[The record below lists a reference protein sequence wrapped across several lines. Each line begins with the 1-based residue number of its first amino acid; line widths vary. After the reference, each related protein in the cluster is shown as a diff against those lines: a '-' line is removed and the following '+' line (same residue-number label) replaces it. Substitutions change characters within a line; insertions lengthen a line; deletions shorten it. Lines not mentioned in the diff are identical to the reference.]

1 MKRFLPL
8 LLAAISACGPAP
20 GESSA
25 TTTATTVAAA
35 TSTTALAEAVPA
47 LAVVP
52 EGGAGLSET
61 AGGPVAIN
69 AHEGL
74 VFPILEVT
82 DPWYRVIDTCG
93 REAWVGQSSV
103 TTVPRSIPGVPGPGF
118 DLSSAVIVVDA
129 GHGGRDLGAKGPT
142 GATESDVNLA
152 IADRLRDRLTHAHS
166 IDWETGRIRSGSDYP
181 AVDQVWMTRAP
192 ESPLDGDIELAL
204 AYRIGIANQVGA
216 DAFVS
221 IHNNSRP
228 GVVSS
233 TPGTDVFYS
242 VAASGSDR
250 LASLIHE
257 ELVRSLAGLG
267 NEFGAAEVT
276 GARTRIE
283 ADGTDFYGVLR
294 RGEQPTVIVEGLYVS
309 EAAEERILSSGVGQQ
324 AYADGV
330 YRGLIRFLT
339 TSEDGTT
346 VHAPEVFDS
355 DVGSATYESCVVP
368 GQP

>member
-1 MKRFLPL
+1 MLVG
-8 LLAAISACGPAP
+8 ACGPVTEDASPDTTTTAP
-20 GESSA
+20 A
-25 TTTATTVAAA
+25 TTTMVG
-35 TSTTALAEAVPA
+35 SQPPA
-47 LAVVP
+47 LAVAP
-52 EGGAGLSET
+52 EGGAALHES
-61 AGGPVAIN
+61 AGGPLSLT

-74 VFPILEVT
+74 VFPILEVSGS
-82 DPWYRVIDTCG
+82 WYRVVDTCG
-93 REAWVGQSSV
+93 RERWMEQADV
-103 TTVPRSIPGVPGPGF
+103 TTAPTSGPNGEPGPEF
-118 DLSSAVIVVDA
+118 DLAAAVIVIDP

-142 GATESDVNLA
+142 GATESEVNLE
-152 IADRLRDRLTHAHS
+152 IADRLRDRLTNGHS

-192 ESPLDGDIELAL
+192 ESPVDGDIELAL
-204 AYRIGIANQVGA
+204 GYRIGIANQVGA

-257 ELVRSLAGLG
+257 ELVRSLAELG
-267 NEFGAAEVT
+267 NQFGAAEVT

-294 RGEQPTVIVEGLYVS
+294 RGEQPTVIIEGLYIS
-309 EAAEERILSSGVGQQ
+309 EPAEERILASGVGQQ

-339 TSEDGTT
+339 TSESGTA

-368 GQP
+368 AQP

>member
-1 MKRFLPL
+1 MLVGSCSPL
-8 LLAAISACGPAP
+8 TEGASPDTTTTAP
-20 GESSA
+20 A
-25 TTTATTVAAA
+25 TTTTTVA
-35 TSTTALAEAVPA
+35 LQPPA
-47 LAVVP
+47 LAVAP
-52 EGGAGLSET
+52 EGGAGLRES
-61 AGGPVAIN
+61 AGGPLSLT

-74 VFPILEVT
+74 VFPILEVRGS
-82 DPWYRVIDTCG
+82 WYRAVDTCG
-93 REAWVGQSSV
+93 REGWMDQAEV
-103 TTVPRSIPGVPGPGF
+103 TTVPMSGPNGEPGAEF
-118 DLSSAVIVVDA
+118 DLSSAVIVIDP
-129 GHGGRDLGAKGPT
+129 GHGGRDLGAKGPA
-142 GATESDVNLA
+142 GATEAEINLE
-152 IADRLRDRLTHAHS
+152 IAARLRDRLTNGHS
-166 IDWETGRIRSGSDYP
+166 IDWETGLVRSGSDYP

-192 ESPLDGDIELAL
+192 ESPSGGDIELAL

-221 IHNNSRP
+221 IHNNSQP

-257 ELVRSLAGLG
+257 ELLRGLAELG
-267 NEFGAAEVT
+267 NQFGAAEIT
-276 GARTRIE
+276 GARTRVE

-294 RGEQPTVIVEGLYVS
+294 RGEQPTVIVEGLYIS
-309 EAAEERILSSGVGQQ
+309 EAAEERILASGVGQQ

-346 VHAPEVFDS
+346 IHAPEVFDS

-368 GQP
+368 TQP

>member
-1 MKRFLPL
+1 MLVGG
-8 LLAAISACGPAP
+8 CGPVTENASP
-20 GESSA
+20 TT
-25 TTTATTVAAA
+25 TTTAPTTTTAAA
-35 TSTTALAEAVPA
+35 SQPPA
-47 LAVVP
+47 LALAP
-52 EGGAGLSET
+52 EGGAGLHESA
-61 AGGPVAIN
+61 AGPLTLT

-74 VFPILEVT
+74 VFPILEVSGS
-82 DPWYRVIDTCG
+82 WYRVVDTCG
-93 REAWVGQSSV
+93 REGWMNQAEV
-103 TTVPRSIPGVPGPGF
+103 TTVPRSSANGEPGPDF
-118 DLSSAVIVVDA
+118 DLSSAVIVVDP

-142 GATESDVNLA
+142 GATESDVNLE

-166 IDWETGRIRSGSDYP
+166 IDWETGRVRSGSDYP
-181 AVDQVWMTRAP
+181 AVDQLWMTRAP
-192 ESPLDGDIELAL
+192 DSPFDGDVELAL

-228 GVVSS
+228 GVVSP

-257 ELVRSLAGLG
+257 ELVRGLADLG
-267 NEFGAAEVT
+267 NEFGAARIT
-276 GARTRIE
+276 GPRTRVE

-294 RGEQPTVIVEGLYVS
+294 RGEQPTVIVEGLYIS
-309 EAAEERILSSGVGQQ
+309 EAAEERILVSGVGQQ

-339 TSEDGTT
+339 TSENGST

-368 GQP
+368 TQP